1 MAFVLDRGPGYL
13 KKLFKVRTDT
23 LRCPEMMKSR
33 EKERERKSKR
43 EKAIEICRARGE
55 RVDCI
60 GH

>member
-1 MAFVLDRGPGYL
+1 
-13 KKLFKVRTDT
+13 
-23 LRCPEMMKSR
+23 MMKSR